1 MTDPARVLVV
11 DDEPGI
17 REAVRQVLE
26 YEGFE
31 VHLAGSGGE
40 ALTDYPTLRP
50 DVVLLDVKMAG
61 LDGLDTLARL
71 RQLDPMA
78 RVIMISGHGTIAT
91 AVRAAREGAFDFL
104 EKPLDADRVLVTV
117 RNAVAQAALASEN
130 ARLREE
136 VRGPQQIVGNSGAIR
151 TLLDVIARVGP
162 TSARVL
168 ITGENGSGKE
178 LVARGLHEASLRA
191 GGPFI
196 EVNCAAIPSEL
207 IESEL
212 FGHVKGSFTGAVTD
226 HAGKFELS
234 NGGTLFLDEVGDM
247 SLAAQAKVLRVL
259 QEGLVT
265 RIGGSEP
272 IRVDVRVIAAT
283 NKRIETEIA
292 EGRFREDLYYRLNVV
307 PVEVPPLRVRRED
320 IPVLV
325 EHFRTQLVALGA
337 RERTFAPEAMADLRQ
352 RAWPGNV
359 RELRNAVERLLILA
373 PGAVV
378 TAADVI
384 RLLPEGPTLPAGG
397 TGRGGERRNE
407 ALLEVATF
415 DEFKQ
420 QAERT
425 YLLSK
430 LREHDWNVAETARAL
445 DMPRSNLYKKI
456 ERYGLTRE

>member
-1 MTDPARVLVV
+1 MSGAPRVLVV

-31 VHLAGSGGE
+31 VHVAGSGGE
-40 ALTDYPTLRP
+40 ALTVYPGLRP

-61 LDGLDTLARL
+61 LDGLDTLGRL
-71 RQLDPMA
+71 RQLDPTA

-91 AVRAAREGAFDFL
+91 AVRAAREGAFDFI

-117 RNAVAQAALASEN
+117 RNAVAQAALATEN
-130 ARLREE
+130 TRLREE
-136 VRGPQQIVGNSGAIR
+136 VRGPQQIVGKSEAIR
-151 TLLDVIARVGP
+151 ALLDVIARVGP
-162 TSARVL
+162 TPARVL

-178 LVARGLHEASLRA
+178 LVAQGLHEASPRA
-191 GGPFI
+191 AAPFI

-226 HAGKFELS
+226 HAGKFELA

-265 RIGGSEP
+265 RIGGSQP
-272 IRVDVRVIAAT
+272 IRADVRVIAAT
-283 NKRIETEIA
+283 NKHIETEIA

-307 PVEVPPLRVRRED
+307 PIEVPPLRARRED
-320 IPVLV
+320 IPLLV
-325 EHFRTQLVALGA
+325 EHFRTRLVALGA
-337 RERTFAPEAMADLRQ
+337 RERRFASDAIADLCQ
-352 RAWPGNV
+352 RPWPGNV

-373 PGAVV
+373 PESVV
-378 TAADVI
+378 TAVDVA
-384 RLLPEGPTLPAGG
+384 RLLPEGSSVAGG
-397 TGRGGERRNE
+397 GAGSGGGRRNE
-407 ALLEVATF
+407 ALLDVATF

-425 YLLSK
+425 YLVSK